1 MATLYIVL
9 PKERLGKIVQ
19 LVIFKSTEDK
29 RHVAYDD
36 PIFRHRGATYQTRE
50 VLQLISRLWLVI
62 YQRQESYS
70 SDIQTPRRNVSNT
83 RSASNVI

>member
-36 PIFRHRGATYQTRE
+36 PIFRHRGATY
-50 VLQLISRLWLVI
+50 
-62 YQRQESYS
+62 
-70 SDIQTPRRNVSNT
+70 
-83 RSASNVI
+83 